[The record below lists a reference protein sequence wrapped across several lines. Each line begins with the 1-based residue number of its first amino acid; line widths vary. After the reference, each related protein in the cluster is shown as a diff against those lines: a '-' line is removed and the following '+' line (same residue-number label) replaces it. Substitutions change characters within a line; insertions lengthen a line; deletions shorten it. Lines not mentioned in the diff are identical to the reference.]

1 MVRHQVV
8 VDAPRARVF
17 EYVDGYQNVPEYLMG
32 VTGFEPRTSQT
43 QGLGSIFEVTVD
55 VGPKKLKSVV
65 RCTEYIENELIEL
78 KAIEASRPTPP
89 GVSPRPGAVPI
100 CRWSSTTPCPAGSR
114 AACWAASSGRSRL
127 RPSGTPRPPS
137 RRRSSRGAE
146 FPQVVASF
154 WSSFS
159 SSPALC
165 ATIRFGRCREDSS
178 ASTSRTNTM
187 NSACWIAATCESA

>member
-1 MVRHQVV
+1 MGVVRHQVV

-78 KAIEASRPTPP
+78 KAIEGFQAD
-89 GVSPRPGAVPI
+89 
-100 CRWSSTTPCPAGSR
+100 TTWRFAEAGSGTDLQVEFNYTLPGGIAGR
-114 AACWAASSGRSRL
+114 VLGGIIGPFAAQAIRHTEA
-127 RPSGTPRPPS
+127 TI
-137 RRRSSRGAE
+137 AKK
-146 FPQVVASF
+146 VVA
-154 WSSFS
+154 
-159 SSPALC
+159 
-165 ATIRFGRCREDSS
+165 RG
-178 ASTSRTNTM
+178 
-187 NSACWIAATCESA
+187 